1 MSQLEPTYALRPIN
15 STLSDNAIPAA
26 VENAAKEIVENI
38 PGPTQV
44 GSGAIASI
52 NNIAMRIV
60 AVFAASGLSVIGAG
74 AVVGIGTAKAVVL
87 AGTLGVATVV
97 EKLARGFLD
106 DGKLTIT
113 EINDAFSAVDKRAV
127 N

>member
-1 MSQLEPTYALRPIN
+1 M
-15 STLSDNAIPAA
+15 
-26 VENAAKEIVENI
+26 AKVQEE
-38 PGPTQV
+38 PTQV

-52 NNIAMRIV
+52 NNILARIV

-74 AVVGIGTAKAVVL
+74 AVVGISTIKAVIL

-97 EKLARGFLD
+97 EKLARGFLG
-106 DGKLTIT
+106 DGKLTIN
-113 EINDAFSAVDKRAV
+113 EINSAFASVDKKAI